1 MGKKKSTTTQTNKP
15 IYSAEIGGAARN
27 VQDAYGQ
34 SQPLIRD
41 VSSNL
46 GRVSADLFAQ
56 QRAGDPTIQAA
67 QGFTRNLL
75 EGGSNPYLDDMLDV
89 SNERVRNQV
98 QARLGRTGNAGG
110 SDYTNLISRALA
122 QNETGVRYNDFDR
135 TRQAQLQAAGL
146 APTLLQ
152 GSYIPAQLAAQF
164 GQQGAL
170 LPIQA
175 AGANAGSIG
184 GLLGQYQDV
193 RGKTTQSG
201 GLFESI
207 LGAGLQIGGNALAAC
222 DIRLKEN
229 IERVG
234 STPGGVP
241 VYRFDYRGGLKGM
254 IGPMAHE
261 VAILQPEALGPEVD
275 GYMTVNLGA
284 LQ

>member
-1 MGKKKSTTTQTNKP
+1 M
-15 IYSAEIGGAARN
+15 
-27 VQDAYGQ
+27 QDAYGQ

-110 SDYTNLISRALA
+110 SDYANLISRALA

-201 GLFESI
+201 GLFENI
-207 LGAGLQIGGNALAAC
+207 LGGAFQLGGAAIAGC

>member
-1 MGKKKSTTTQTNKP
+1 MSKKKSTTEQVNKP
-15 IYSAEIGGAARN
+15 VYSAEVGGAARN

-41 VSSNL
+41 VSNNL

-75 EGGSNPYLDDMLDV
+75 QNGSNPYLDDIVDV
-89 SNERVRNQV
+89 SNESVRNQV
-98 QARLGRTGNAGG
+98 QARLARTGNSGG

-146 APTLLQ
+146 SSGLLA
-152 GSYIPAQLAAQF
+152 GSYLPAQLAAQF

-184 GLLGQYQDV
+184 GLLGQYQDI

-201 GLFESI
+201 GLLESI
-207 LGAGLQIGGNALAAC
+207 LGSAAQIGSQFAAC
-222 DIRLKEN
+222 DVRLKEN
-229 IERVG
+229 IELVG

-241 VYRFDYRGGLKGM
+241 VYRFDYIGGLKGM
-254 IGPMAHE
+254 VGPMAQE
-261 VAILQPEALGPEVD
+261 VAELQPNALGPVVD